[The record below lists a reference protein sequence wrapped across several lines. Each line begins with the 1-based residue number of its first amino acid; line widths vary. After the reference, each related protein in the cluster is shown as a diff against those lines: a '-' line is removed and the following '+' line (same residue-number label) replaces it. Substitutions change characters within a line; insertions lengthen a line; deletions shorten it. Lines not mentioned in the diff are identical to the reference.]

1 MICEYNFDVFR
12 HQRKNKQAKE
22 KKEEKKKSCRVVRF
36 PYIMLDAYGIH
47 MEVYM

>member
-1 MICEYNFDVFR
+1 MICEYTFDAFR

-22 KKEEKKKSCRVVRF
+22 KKEEKKSCRVVRF
-36 PYIMLDAYGIH
+36 PYIMLDAYRIH